1 MSASHSDNC
10 EVAWWN
16 DPAVLV
22 RQVSFSASGCT
33 MNYINSIT
41 RLLVLAVLVGLIA
54 AAWAGMYA
62 FVFVIVFALLV
73 SLPQILGALGAQQAA
88 AAAPPAKPAG
98 SSAEVVKKEGFVGT
112 QGEYV
117 VGAAENTDLYTV
129 PTANNPFMNV
139 LVSDYKYNVD
149 RPMAGAVDDPQSKQI
164 LDDFFRTQWFSDPT
178 DVFGKSQNQRQFIT
192 MPSTSIPNDR
202 HSFQNWLYKIPGKTC
217 KEGNRK
223 ACLAGTDG
231 GALPWLNME

>member
-1 MSASHSDNC
+1 MSAPHSDTC

-54 AAWAGMYA
+54 SAWAGMYA
-62 FVFVIVFALLV
+62 FVFVLVFALLV
-73 SLPQILGALGAQQAA
+73 SLPQLLGALGAQQAA
-88 AAAPPAKPAG
+88 APAPPAKNAG
-98 SSAEVVKKEGFVGT
+98 SSSPAAKEGFVGS

-117 VGAAENTDLYTV
+117 VGAAESPDLYTL

-178 DVFGKSQNQRQFIT
+178 DVFGKTQNQRQFIT

>member
-1 MSASHSDNC
+1 MSAPHSDTC

-41 RLLVLAVLVGLIA
+41 RLLALAVLVGLIA
-54 AAWAGMYA
+54 SAWAGMYA
-62 FVFVIVFALLV
+62 FVFVLVFALLV
-73 SLPQILGALGAQQAA
+73 SLPQLLGALGAQQAA
-88 AAAPPAKPAG
+88 APAPPAKNAG
-98 SSAEVVKKEGFVGT
+98 SSAEARKEGFVGS
-112 QGEYV
+112 QGEYI
-117 VGAAENTDLYTV
+117 VGAGESPDLYTL

-178 DVFGKSQNQRQFIT
+178 DVFGKTQNQRQFIT

>member
-10 EVAWWN
+10 EVAWWM

-41 RLLVLAVLVGLIA
+41 RLLALAVLVGLIA
-54 AAWAGMYA
+54 SAWAGMYA

-73 SLPQILGALGAQQAA
+73 SLPQILGALEARQAA
-88 AAAPPAKPAG
+88 AAAPPAKNAG
-98 SSAEVVKKEGFVGT
+98 SSSPPAKEGFVGT

-149 RPMAGAVDDPQSKQI
+149 RPMAGAVDNPDSKQL

>member
-1 MSASHSDNC
+1 MKL
-10 EVAWWN
+10 
-16 DPAVLV
+16 PGG
-22 RQVSFSASGCT
+22 RT
-33 MNYINSIT
+33 T
-41 RLLVLAVLVGLIA
+41 RLIVLAVLVGLIA
-54 AAWAGMYA
+54 SAWAGRYA
-62 FVFVIVFALLV
+62 FVFVFVFALLV
-73 SLPQILGALGAQQAA
+73 SLPQLAGALGGQSEAVDAPLPKHGSGSEAQVQR
-88 AAAPPAKPAG
+88 
-98 SSAEVVKKEGFVGT
+98 EGFVGS

-117 VGAAENTDLYTV
+117 VGAADMADLYTL

-149 RPMAGAVDDPQSKQI
+149 RPMAGAVDDPSSKQI
-164 LDDFFRTQWFSDPT
+164 LDDYFRTQWFSDPT